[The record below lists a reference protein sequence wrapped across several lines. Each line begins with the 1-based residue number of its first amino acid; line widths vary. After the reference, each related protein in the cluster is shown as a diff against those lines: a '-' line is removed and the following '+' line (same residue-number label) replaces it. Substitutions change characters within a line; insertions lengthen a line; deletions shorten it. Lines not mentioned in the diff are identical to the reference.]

1 MNEFLRLLLTGI
13 GGVILGSIFFG
24 GLWWTVCRGMSS
36 SQPALWFLVSRL
48 LRTGIVMTGFY
59 LLGQGQWKRISAC
72 LLGFIV
78 ARMLVVR
85 LARYVGDHNGDTS
98 VKENRHAP

>member
-1 MNEFLRLLLTGI
+1 MNEYLWLLLTGI
-13 GGVILGSIFFG
+13 GGIVLGSIFFG

-36 SQPALWFLVSRL
+36 RQPALWFPVSRL
-48 LRTGIVMTGFY
+48 LRIGIVLTGFY
-59 LLGQGQWKRISAC
+59 LIGQGRWERLTAC

-85 LARYVGDHNGDTS
+85 LARYVSDHNGDTS
-98 VKENRHAP
+98 GKGNRHAP